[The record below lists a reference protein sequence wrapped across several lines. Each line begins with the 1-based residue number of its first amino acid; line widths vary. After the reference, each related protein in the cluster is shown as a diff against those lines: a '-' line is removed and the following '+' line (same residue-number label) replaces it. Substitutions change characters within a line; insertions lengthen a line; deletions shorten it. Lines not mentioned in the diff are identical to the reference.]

1 MGEKFRGGF
10 VEYNS
15 GDDDS
20 GDNDSSNIVNFEG
33 WKRDHGYQAL
43 EEVASSDTASESVG
57 PDTTSET
64 TDTKN
69 KDSLLLGQ
77 VKLENESLFSAE
89 KLLELVKTGIKA
101 IIGTGNVPPIL
112 AGVISIGVDG
122 VFDSKPVKTFVKN
135 VDNFELDDFRM
146 QREIKK
152 AREQE
157 KMAREAGQPTPNQ
170 A

>member
-1 MGEKFRGGF
+1 MGEKFR
-10 VEYNS
+10 
-15 GDDDS
+15 

-33 WKRDHGYQAL
+33 WKLDHGYQPS
-43 EEVASSDTASESVG
+43 EEVAFSDTASESVG
-57 PDTTSET
+57 PDTASET

-89 KLLELVKTGIKA
+89 KMLEVVKAGIKA

-122 VFDSKPVKTFVKN
+122 VLGSKPVKKFVEN
-135 VDNFELDDFRM
+135 VDNFELDDFRIKM
-146 QREIKK
+146 AEREQEKK

-157 KMAREAGQPTPNQ
+157 KMAREAGQPTPDQ